1 MDLRE
6 LPAGTFRRHPW
17 EVARADFF
25 AALVRRHSSKP
36 VDVLDVG
43 AGDGYLASRL
53 IAVLPRG
60 SRVACFDSNYTD
72 AHIEAFS
79 RSAQAGVSFT
89 RELAESRV
97 DWLLLLD
104 VIEHVL
110 DDRAFLGEL
119 VSTKLTQGGNALL
132 SVPAWPA
139 LFSRH
144 DEVLGHYRR
153 YRPAEFATVV
163 RQSGLVEVEGGSL
176 FSSLLVPRTLSKLF
190 EPSRKDANAPAS
202 ATAPRAVTDASNWRG
217 GRFATAALTVALEA
231 DTRACRIAGRFRVK
245 LPGLTLW
252 KRGTKE

>member
-25 AALVRRHSSKP
+25 AAIVRRHSSKP

-43 AGDGYLASRL
+43 AGDGYLASKL
-53 IAVLPRG
+53 ITVLPRG
-60 SRVACFDSNYTD
+60 SRVACFDSKYTD

-79 RSAQAGVSFT
+79 RTAPGGVVFT
-89 RELAESRV
+89 RELAQSPV

-110 DDRAFLGEL
+110 DDLAFLGEL
-119 VSTKLTQGGNALL
+119 VSTRLVPGGSALL

-163 RQSGLVEVEGGSL
+163 RQSGLVEVDGGSL
-176 FSSLLVPRTLSKLF
+176 FSSLLVPRTLSKVL
-190 EPSRKDANAPAS
+190 EPLKKGANAQAS
-202 ATAPRAVTDASNWRG
+202 AGAPQAVTDASNWQG
-217 GRFATAALTVALEA
+217 GWFATAALTAALEA
-231 DTRACRIAGRFRVK
+231 DTRACRAAERLGAR

-252 KRGTKE
+252 KRGTKG